1 MGREPMEGRDYDRV
15 IAKMPRYD
23 KEGRDVTGDKMGP
36 GGRRKDDGRLSVQ
49 AYDFEKYSEE
59 ELCEE
64 LEEQLRLCAEAE
76 ERERVLRKEQRQD
89 SIETLFMFL
98 EMTMKFLE
106 NHPEL
111 VVKMVD
117 GTRTLK
123 GKVADGFRSLPQN
136 IFDLKVK
143 LIPKKGKKSKQ
154 TRTVICEVIKEGET
168 ETSEQVLV
176 VEGGGVVVMPE
187 KKCNQSSRIILS
199 REEAVSEIFNA
210 LNHYIG
216 LTRSLNKLS
225 NANVIDMKA
234 LGFEGVIVKLED
246 CMQQYP
252 ALMDK
257 GNQCKILEILGSDF
271 DEIETKRIKEVLRI
285 DSL

>member
-1 MGREPMEGRDYDRV
+1 MRQEQIEGRDYDRV
-15 IAKMPRYD
+15 ISKMPRYD

-36 GGRRKDDGRLSVQ
+36 GGRRKDDGRQSVQ
-49 AYDFEKYSEE
+49 AYDFEEYNEE
-59 ELCEE
+59 ESREE
-64 LEEQLRLCAEAE
+64 LEERLRLYAEAE
-76 ERERVLRKEQRQD
+76 EREHVLRKERMQD
-89 SIETLFMFL
+89 EIETFFVLL
-98 EMTMKFLE
+98 EMTAKFLE
-106 NHPEL
+106 NHPKL

-117 GTRTLK
+117 GVRTLR
-123 GKVADGFRSLPQN
+123 GKVADGFRLFHQN
-136 IFDLKVK
+136 VSDLKVK

-154 TRTVICEVIKEGET
+154 TVICEVIQEGET
-168 ETSEQVLV
+168 GTSEQLLV
-176 VEGGGVVVMPE
+176 VECGGDVAIPE
-187 KKCNQSSRIILS
+187 ENYGHSKRIILS
-199 REEAVSEIFNA
+199 KEEAVSEVFNA

-257 GNQCKILEILGSDF
+257 GNQRKILEILGADF
-271 DEIETKRIKEVLRI
+271 DEIEKKRVKEVLEI
-285 DSL
+285 DCI

>member
-1 MGREPMEGRDYDRV
+1 MGQELVEGRDYDRV

-36 GGRRKDDGRLSVQ
+36 GGRRKDDGRQSVQ
-49 AYDFEKYSEE
+49 AYDFEEYNEE
-59 ELCEE
+59 ESREE
-64 LEEQLRLCAEAE
+64 LVERLRLYAEAE
-76 ERERVLRKEQRQD
+76 ERERVLRKERMKD
-89 SIETLFMFL
+89 EIEIFFVLL
-98 EMTMKFLE
+98 EMTGKFLE

-111 VVKMVD
+111 VVNMVD
-117 GTRTLK
+117 GVRTLR
-123 GKVADGFRSLPQN
+123 GKVADGFHLFPQN
-136 IFDLKVK
+136 ISDLKVK

-154 TRTVICEVIKEGET
+154 TRTVICEVIREGER
-168 ETSEQVLV
+168 EASEQLLV
-176 VEGGGVVVMPE
+176 VEGSGVVTIPE
-187 KKCNQSSRIILS
+187 KNCDQSKRIILS
-199 REEAVSEIFNA
+199 REEAVSEVFNA

-271 DEIETKRIKEVLRI
+271 DEIEKKRVKEVLGI
-285 DSL
+285 DSI

>member
-1 MGREPMEGRDYDRV
+1 MGREPVEGRDYDRV

-36 GGRRKDDGRLSVQ
+36 GGRRKDDGRQSVQ
-49 AYDFEKYSEE
+49 AYDFEEYNKE

-64 LEEQLRLCAEAE
+64 LEERLRLYAETE
-76 ERERVLRKEQRQD
+76 ERERVLRKERMQD
-89 SIETLFMFL
+89 RIETLFVLL
-98 EMTMKFLE
+98 EMTGKFLE

-117 GTRTLK
+117 GVRTLK
-123 GKVADGFRSLPQN
+123 GKVADGFGFFLQN
-136 IFDLKVK
+136 VSDLKVK
-143 LIPKKGKKSKQ
+143 LIPKKGKRSKQ
-154 TRTVICEVIKEGET
+154 TRTVICEVIQEGET
-168 ETSEQVLV
+168 GISEQLLV
-176 VEGGGVVVMPE
+176 VEGGGVAIPE
-187 KKCNQSSRIILS
+187 ENYDQSKRIILS
-199 REEAVSEIFNA
+199 REEAVSEVFNA

-257 GNQCKILEILGSDF
+257 GNQRKILEILGADF
-271 DEIETKRIKEVLRI
+271 DEIEKKRVKEVLGI
-285 DSL
+285 DSV